1 MTKKS
6 DTAAAA
12 AEKLPAP
19 LALWNKVSGT
29 KAGRL
34 AFSMGYWAKAPYF
47 STALPAV
54 QSIEPGRAVLTA
66 PKWFG
71 VHNHLGTFHAIAACN
86 LAEAAMGLAIESA
99 IPSTHQWI
107 PKSMNVQY
115 LAKAG
120 TALTATATLPEV
132 DFDTIDEGIGLDVDV
147 PIVDRKGTVVV
158 HAVITIWVRRKRK

>member
-1 MTKKS
+1 MSNKS
-6 DTAAAA
+6 ADTV
-12 AEKLPAP
+12 KQPAP
-19 LALWNKVSGT
+19 LALWQKVSGT

-71 VHNHLGTFHAIAACN
+71 VHNHIGTFHAIAACN

-107 PKSMNVQY
+107 PKSMKVDY
-115 LAKAG
+115 LAKAA
-120 TALTATATLPEV
+120 TSLTATASLPE
-132 DFDTIDEGIGLDVDV
+132 GLDLSAITDGVGVDVDV
-147 PIVDRKGTVVV
+147 PIVDKKGTVVV
-158 HAVITIWVRRKRK
+158 HAVITIWVRRKPGK